1 MVDGYA
7 PAPITI
13 NSVFIMSKPE
23 EPSTEED
30 IMTEHK
36 AEELLKEYLKL
47 SPIPSAVMMPFKN
60 YKMTTLG
67 KLFFSSL
74 VVSMMTGQKS
84 PFKVSGDKKKIDI
97 LVRAVQSS
105 KRFQDEVKRP
115 GATVDSV
122 IRAMDL
128 KNVASEN
135 FEQVFGVPFPL

>member
-1 MVDGYA
+1 
-7 PAPITI
+7 
-13 NSVFIMSKPE
+13 
-23 EPSTEED
+23 
-30 IMTEHK
+30 
-36 AEELLKEYLKL
+36 
-47 SPIPSAVMMPFKN
+47 
-60 YKMTTLG
+60 
-67 KLFFSSL
+67 

-128 KNVASEN
+128 KNVDSKN
-135 FEQVFGVPFPL
+135 FEHVFGVPFPL

>member
-1 MVDGYA
+1 MPTD
-7 PAPITI
+7 
-13 NSVFIMSKPE
+13 NQNKSKEQLSQQAVE
-23 EPSTEED
+23 ERATE
-30 IMTEHK
+30 M
-36 AEELLKEYLKL
+36 LNEYLKL
-47 SPIPSAVMMPFKN
+47 SPIPSAIMTPFKN

-84 PFKVSGDKKKIDI
+84 PFKISGDKKKIDV

-128 KNVASEN
+128 KNVDAKN
-135 FEQVFGVPFPL
+135 FEQVFGVPWPL